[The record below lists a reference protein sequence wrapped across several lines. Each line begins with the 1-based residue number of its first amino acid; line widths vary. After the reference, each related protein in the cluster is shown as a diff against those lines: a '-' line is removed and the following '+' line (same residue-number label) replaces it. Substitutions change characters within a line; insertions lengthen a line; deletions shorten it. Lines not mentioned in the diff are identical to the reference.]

1 MEAEQAEI
9 GLAGL
14 PTGRGD
20 EIGERAADALSST
33 REAGQGY
40 PAARD
45 IEPDGARLIEDM
57 EVRVGG
63 EQGKGQCRSF
73 VVAEYQHHRDP
84 GVGHLEQRFEGET
97 DKLGR
102 YFGSEQEIAAVDDE
116 IDLAAPGGGQ
126 RGAGVGEE
134 VGAATPTLDSWSKG
148 KVETE
153 VGIGQQEDA
162 ESQSAVDLVSRRWR
176 S

>member
-9 GLAGL
+9 GLADL
-14 PTGRGD
+14 PAGRGD

-33 REAGQGY
+33 REAGQDY

-63 EQGKGQCRSF
+63 EQGKGQRRSF

-97 DKLGR
+97 DKLGL

-116 IDLAAPGGGQ
+116 IDLAAQGGAECGT
-126 RGAGVGEE
+126 GVGEE
-134 VGAATPTLDSWSKG
+134 VGAAAPALDPGPKR
-148 KVETE
+148 KIETE
-153 VGIGQQEDA
+153 VGVGQQEDA
-162 ESQSAVDLVSRRWR
+162 EGQSALDLFSRRLR